1 VEILMRRLSFV
12 LLPAAL
18 VAALIGGYGL
28 WHLSDN
34 LPGLGRTVETG
45 TAKVGGPFTLI
56 DQDGAKRSSTDFR
69 GRYMLI
75 YFGYSS
81 CPDVCPTT
89 LSLMA
94 DALDKLGPKA
104 EKIVPL
110 FITIDPQRDTPAKL
124 KPYVASFGPRFVGL
138 TGDLATIRKVAGLY
152 GVYLKKE
159 PLAGGNYAMDHTSV
173 IYLMGPDGKFVGY
186 WDDSAIGPD
195 KLAAELRKLT

>member
-1 VEILMRRLSFV
+1 MEFLMRRLTFV

-18 VAALIGGYGL
+18 VAGLVGGYFL
-28 WHLSDN
+28 WHLSDD
-34 LPGLGRTVETG
+34 LPGLGRTVTTG

-56 DQDGAKRSSTDFR
+56 DQNGAKRSSADFR

-75 YFGYSS
+75 YFGYSF

-104 EKIVPL
+104 DKIVPL
-110 FITIDPQRDTPAKL
+110 FITIDPERDTPAKL

-138 TGDLATIRKVAGLY
+138 TGDLASIRKVAALY
-152 GVYLKKE
+152 DVYLKKE

-186 WDDSAIGPD
+186 WDDTAIGPD